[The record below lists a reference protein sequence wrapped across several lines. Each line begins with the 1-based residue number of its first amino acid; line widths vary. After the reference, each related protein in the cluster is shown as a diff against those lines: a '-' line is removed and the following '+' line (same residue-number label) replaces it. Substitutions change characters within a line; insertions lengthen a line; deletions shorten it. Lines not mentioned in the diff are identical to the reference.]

1 MKKTSL
7 VLLFLTPAATAM
19 QSLDDEALGQVTGEG
34 IGATFDDVVLYS
46 GDYGRPDDFQLRL
59 RLTDESPLQ
68 ADYLVFSELRFNRS
82 GEMPGSVTGS
92 GYFGSYTDPFVVADI
107 RTLTEQHVVSSG
119 PLAGQKREQTALYT
133 AFPAAD
139 LQQTERSFYRFSDA
153 QLGVENEIVRYN
165 TINLGRGDQEKYYT
179 GIPVGFFDGNVSN
192 VNLGNLYNLNDS
204 YKAVQLAQQQRLDAA
219 ASKFDLHMRVD
230 ALVTE
235 ADRIDPNESFL
246 SYVDVQGARLYGTEF
261 YLWGHDNQGET
272 LGADPFNNN
281 GGPVYAD
288 RGLSLS
294 LSMGLQAD
302 AIKLTTDADKSL
314 ASTLALNNV
323 DMYIPFGSVD
333 QPVTI
338 STVKYDQY
346 VRGQWAQGTREGI
359 EKTQL
364 RLEIAGLPQD
374 VAQAPQGNI
383 FIESMSFGDPNDE
396 EIITGRQDIFLR
408 DANGNIVETVPDVI
422 HRAFVPKTVT
432 YNEQVNRYNAANPGS
447 EIPNI
452 PNQNVVEI
460 RGLEIQRLVITTQD
474 L

>member
-1 MKKTSL
+1 MRHYLWLVMLSAHHSVALEAMSDNSL
-7 VLLFLTPAATAM
+7 A
-19 QSLDDEALGQVTGEG
+19 EVTGEG
-34 IGATFDDVVLYS
+34 IGATFDNVVLYS

-68 ADYLVFSELRFNRS
+68 ADYLVFSELRFNKA
-82 GEMPGSVTGS
+82 GEVPGSVNGA

-107 RTLTEQHVVSSG
+107 RTLTELHTVTNG
-119 PLAGQKREQTALYT
+119 PLAGQNRQQTALYT

-139 LQQTERSFYRFSDA
+139 VQQRELDFYHYSDN

-165 TINLGRGDQEKYYT
+165 TINLNRGEQERYYT
-179 GIPVGFFDGNVSN
+179 GLPIGFFDGTSSN
-192 VNLGNLYNLNDS
+192 VNVGNLGSLYQRHQNEGD
-204 YKAVQLAQQQRLDAA
+204 AQQQQLGQA

-230 ALVTE
+230 SLTTD
-235 ADRIDPNESFL
+235 ADRIDANESFL

-261 YLWGHDNQGET
+261 YLWGHNNQGEQ
-272 LGADPFNNN
+272 LADNGYRNNSA
-281 GGPVYAD
+281 PVYAD
-288 RGLSLS
+288 RGLALS
-294 LSMGLQAD
+294 LSFGLQAD
-302 AIKLTTDADKSL
+302 AIRLTTDPNQSL
-314 ASTLALNNV
+314 SSTLSLNNV
-323 DMYIPFGSVD
+323 DMFIPFGSVD

-338 STVKYDQY
+338 STVKYNQY
-346 VRGQWAQGTREGI
+346 VRGKWAQGVREGV

-364 RLEIAGLPQD
+364 RLEVGALPQD
-374 VAQAPQGNI
+374 VGQAPQGNI

-396 EIITGRQDIFLR
+396 EVITGRQDIYLR

-432 YNEQVNRYNAANPGS
+432 YNEQVDLYNSQNPS
-447 EIPNI
+447 NQIPNI
-452 PNQNVVEI
+452 PNQNVIEI

>member
-1 MKKTSL
+1 MKKSSL
-7 VLLFLTPAATAM
+7 VLLFFTPAVTAM

-34 IGATFDDVVLYS
+34 IGATFEDVVLYS

-68 ADYLVFSELRFNRS
+68 ADYLVFSELRFNKS
-82 GEMPGSVTGS
+82 GEQPGSVNGA

-119 PLAGQKREQTALYT
+119 PLAGQNRQQTALYT

-139 LQQTERSFYRFSDA
+139 LQQTERSFYHFSDT

-165 TINLGRGDQEKYYT
+165 TINLSRGDQEKYYN
-179 GIPVGFFDGNVSN
+179 GLPVGFFDGNESN
-192 VNLGNLYNLNDS
+192 VNLGNLYAMDDS
-204 YKAVQLAQQQRLDAA
+204 YASLQLAQQDRLDNA
-219 ASKFDLHMRVD
+219 ASKFDLHMRID
-230 ALVTE
+230 SLTTE
-235 ADRIDPNESFL
+235 ADRNDANESFL
-246 SYVDVQGARLYGTEF
+246 SYVDVFGARLYGTEF

-272 LGADPFNNN
+272 LNSNPYSNN

-288 RGLSLS
+288 RGLALSLS
-294 LSMGLQAD
+294 LGLQAD
-302 AIKLTTDADKSL
+302 AIRLTTDADQSL

-323 DMYIPFGSVD
+323 DVYIPFGSVD

-338 STVKYDQY
+338 STVKYDQF
-346 VRGQWAQGTREGI
+346 VRGQWAAGVREGV

-374 VAQAPQGNI
+374 VGQAPQGNI

-396 EIITGRQDIFLR
+396 EVITGRQDIFLR
-408 DANGNIVETVPDVI
+408 DANGNIIETVPDVI

-432 YNEQVNRYNAANPGS
+432 YNEQVDLYNAANPNNQ
-447 EIPNI
+447 IPNI